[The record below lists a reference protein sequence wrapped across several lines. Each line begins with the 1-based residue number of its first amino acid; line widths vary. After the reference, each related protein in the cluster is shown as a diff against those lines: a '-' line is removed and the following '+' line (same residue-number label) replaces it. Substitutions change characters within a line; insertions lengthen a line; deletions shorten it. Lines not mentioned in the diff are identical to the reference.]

1 MAESSIALTS
11 EKIKRE
17 ADETKLIKAV
27 KRDPRAFG
35 ELYKLYVNQIFRYL
49 YSRIGN
55 LEEAEDATS
64 KTFLAAFEAFD
75 KFRQDGHFAS
85 WLFAIARNKAM
96 DHFRQR
102 DNSSSV
108 DEIEDVPL
116 ENDPLL
122 GVIQSEQPA
131 ALSRLIQALPA
142 GARELLRLRFLAEM
156 SFPEIARILHR
167 YEDAVKKMTYRML
180 ARLNSQLED

>member
-85 WLFAIARNKAM
+85 WLFAIARN
-96 DHFRQR
+96 
-102 DNSSSV
+102 
-108 DEIEDVPL
+108 
-116 ENDPLL
+116 
-122 GVIQSEQPA
+122 
-131 ALSRLIQALPA
+131 
-142 GARELLRLRFLAEM
+142 
-156 SFPEIARILHR
+156 
-167 YEDAVKKMTYRML
+167 
-180 ARLNSQLED
+180 